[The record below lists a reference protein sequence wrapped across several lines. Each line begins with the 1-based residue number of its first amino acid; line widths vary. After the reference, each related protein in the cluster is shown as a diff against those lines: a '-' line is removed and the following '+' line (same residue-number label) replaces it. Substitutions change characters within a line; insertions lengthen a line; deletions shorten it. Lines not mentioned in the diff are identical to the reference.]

1 MQQALSLDAK
11 TEFAYLFEF
20 PEGIWIRTQV
30 MKLYKN
36 FVIFFPNHL
45 LNDRLEANKNQRLT
59 NLEFEIPTTHM
70 SGLVSDVLIVKEIKD
85 LTEACGS
92 LEKKYGVDGLKWFH
106 KYLYKA
112 FLPLVYKFIK
122 GVVSLYARDD
132 QLNDIKGKVEEIYDA
147 FNQMMAFIPKMLG
160 SNPRTLSVAD
170 GIMKTV
176 TKVDFLIGDP
186 EDSDTSIETTC
197 KSLGDDVENDLEQ
210 DEVLYRTLFELRRKG
225 ALVLA
230 IIDEL
235 YKDTGHAGILGKY
248 QRNAEINLKT
258 GTDLSV
264 LNAFMISSASF
275 QKKYGNLMN
284 QNQKEKSFDADL
296 GAENSDGVYY
306 KSYTCLIEI
315 YKSLKMSLNENIQ
328 NNMFYRQLRE
338 SHKEETVVKYLLR
351 SIKGMKVGLAFKN
364 LPKGT
369 DAKPK
374 SDSRLYSKNYWLNP
388 NWRYFII
395 TLDNLITACPK
406 IRKKIFEITVGSKKD
421 AFEVT
426 TKADGT
432 EELTLTNAYNSN
444 EYSKEIWGKLY
455 YLFIELY
462 YISAHK
468 TFMDEDWGM
477 MTSQFYLLKNL
488 FQNLCEGNF
497 QAFKKFFCKFIPKCS
512 ENAAF
517 NTRGQTLVFNYYVH

>member
-1 MQQALSLDAK
+1 
-11 TEFAYLFEF
+11 
-20 PEGIWIRTQV
+20 
-30 MKLYKN
+30 
-36 FVIFFPNHL
+36 
-45 LNDRLEANKNQRLT
+45 
-59 NLEFEIPTTHM
+59 
-70 SGLVSDVLIVKEIKD
+70 
-85 LTEACGS
+85 
-92 LEKKYGVDGLKWFH
+92 
-106 KYLYKA
+106 
-112 FLPLVYKFIK
+112 
-122 GVVSLYARDD
+122 
-132 QLNDIKGKVEEIYDA
+132 
-147 FNQMMAFIPKMLG
+147 
-160 SNPRTLSVAD
+160 
-170 GIMKTV
+170 
-176 TKVDFLIGDP
+176 
-186 EDSDTSIETTC
+186 
-197 KSLGDDVENDLEQ
+197 
-210 DEVLYRTLFELRRKG
+210 
-225 ALVLA
+225 
-230 IIDEL
+230 
-235 YKDTGHAGILGKY
+235 
-248 QRNAEINLKT
+248 
-258 GTDLSV
+258 
-264 LNAFMISSASF
+264 
-275 QKKYGNLMN
+275 
-284 QNQKEKSFDADL
+284 
-296 GAENSDGVYY
+296 
-306 KSYTCLIEI
+306 
-315 YKSLKMSLNENIQ
+315 MSLNENIQ

-364 LPKGT
+364 LPIGT

-406 IRKKIFEITVGSKKD
+406 IRKKIFEITVASKKD